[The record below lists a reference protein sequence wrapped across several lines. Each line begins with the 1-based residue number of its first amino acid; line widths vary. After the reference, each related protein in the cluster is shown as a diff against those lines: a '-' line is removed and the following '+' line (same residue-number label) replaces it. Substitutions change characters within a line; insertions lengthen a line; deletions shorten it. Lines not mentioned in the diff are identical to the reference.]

1 MMEAGTTEFS
11 QKRRP
16 QRTVPIVRRLQGVSQ
31 PQVAIKSKLRIT
43 AVDKK
48 NNVTIGVS
56 KLAGHKLE

>member
-31 PQVAIKSKLRIT
+31 PQVAKKSKLLIT
-43 AVDKK
+43 ASSRQEK
-48 NNVTIGVS
+48 
-56 KLAGHKLE
+56 